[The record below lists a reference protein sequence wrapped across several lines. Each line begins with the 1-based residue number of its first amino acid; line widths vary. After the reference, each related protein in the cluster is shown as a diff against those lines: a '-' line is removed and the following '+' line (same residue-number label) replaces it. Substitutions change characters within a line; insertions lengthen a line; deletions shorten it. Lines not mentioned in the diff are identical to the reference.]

1 MTVGYR
7 ADVIGSLLRP
17 GYLKE
22 ARKDFEAGR
31 LSAAG
36 FKRAE
41 DRAVDQAIA
50 LQEAAGV
57 DVVTDG
63 EMRRTHFISPLSDVL
78 EGVKVIPAF
87 KRTWRRRDSEDER
100 GKEIE
105 MQVQLAVVDKI
116 SRKRSPALEEFIY
129 ARARAR
135 KPLKITLPSPL
146 MMALRYSP
154 EYSQRA
160 YPNPFD
166 LFRDAA
172 DLVRQDAEELARLGC
187 EYIQID
193 APELGMLC
201 DPERRR
207 ADFGE
212 RGMDPDR
219 LATEGMEILD
229 SVASVPGVTFGLHL
243 CRGNN
248 QGYYIGEGGY
258 EGISKEA
265 FKRARNYD
273 IFLLEYDDWRSGGF
287 EPLRDLPTD
296 KVVVLGI
303 VSTKHESLEARD
315 GLIKRIE
322 EAARY
327 FPREQLALSTQCG
340 FGTVWEGNP
349 ISEETQESKLTM
361 VAELAH
367 QFWK

>member
-7 ADVIGSLLRP
+7 AEVIGSMLRP

-22 ARKDFEAGR
+22 ARKAFEAGKIT
-31 LSAAG
+31 AAE
-36 FKRAE
+36 FKRVE
-41 DRAVDQAIA
+41 DRAVDNAIA
-50 LQEAAGV
+50 VQEAAGV

-87 KRTWRRRDSEDER
+87 KRTWRRRESESDR

-105 MQVQLAVVDKI
+105 MQVQLAVVEKI
-116 SRKRSPALEEFIY
+116 SRKRSPALEEFVY

-154 EYSQRA
+154 EYSRRA
-160 YPNPFD
+160 YPDPFD

-172 DLVRQDAEELARLGC
+172 ELVRQDAEELARLGC

-207 ADFGE
+207 TDFAE

-219 LATEGMEILD
+219 MATEGMEILD

-248 QGYYIGEGGY
+248 QGYYVGEGGY
-258 EGISKEA
+258 EAISKEA
-265 FKRARNYD
+265 FKRARNYG
-273 IFLLEYDDWRSGGF
+273 IFLLEYDDWRSGDF
-287 EPLRDLPTD
+287 APLKDLPAD
-296 KVVVLGI
+296 KFLVLGI
-303 VSTKHESLEARD
+303 ISTKHESLEPRD
-315 GLIKRIE
+315 GVIKRVE

-327 FPREQLALSTQCG
+327 FPRQQLALSTQCG
-340 FGTVWEGNP
+340 FGTAWEGNP
-349 ISEETQESKLTM
+349 ISEQAQESKLTM
-361 VAELAH
+361 VAELAR
-367 QFWK
+367 QLWK